1 MTSEQQKLIP
11 QRDNSLKN
19 GDFTVLNGEY
29 TKNLNVYV
37 VGERHKEAVS
47 YIMMLLDRSTDNTLG
62 FGIKMGTGKNYGV
75 SFWDEEDI
83 PEEYRQA

>member
-1 MTSEQQKLIP
+1 MTLEQQQLIP
-11 QRDNSLKN
+11 ARDEALKN
-19 GDFTVLNGEY
+19 DSYTVLNGEY

-37 VGERHKEAVS
+37 VGEKHKEAVD

-62 FGIKMGTGKNYGV
+62 YGIKMGSQKKYGV

-83 PEEYRQA
+83 PEELR